1 MRKFF
6 SFSRNTVIRL
16 MTVCLLSL
24 FSHSAFAVWAEL
36 TYTHDESVMQQWNVM
51 MTDAGHLTPELYYKA
66 FHSSY
71 FRKAYMLSKSKP
83 LILLTAKMH
92 NEIEYSDSLK
102 SSLQRQAKI
111 AAIDIVERRP
121 GLSDVAWTFG
131 VGDNLDAAMHQFQAN
146 IRRIASYGT
155 GEEFTM
161 WQDQYNL
168 LQGSINCI
176 RAAYLPNGE
185 RQREYTRIFGKAQ
198 DLNRQISERLDFLY
212 AYREMRR
219 SDGQNRGLPHVNG
232 AAIAARAILRWQ
244 DKWNNRPAV

>member
-1 MRKFF
+1 
-6 SFSRNTVIRL
+6 
-16 MTVCLLSL
+16 
-24 FSHSAFAVWAEL
+24 
-36 TYTHDESVMQQWNVM
+36 
-51 MTDAGHLTPELYYKA
+51 
-66 FHSSY
+66 
-71 FRKAYMLSKSKP
+71 
-83 LILLTAKMH
+83 
-92 NEIEYSDSLK
+92 
-102 SSLQRQAKI
+102 
-111 AAIDIVERRP
+111 
-121 GLSDVAWTFG
+121 
-131 VGDNLDAAMHQFQAN
+131 MHQFQAN

-212 AYREMRR
+212 AYREMRKA
-219 SDGQNRGLPHVNG
+219 DGQNRGLPHVNG
-232 AAIAARAILRWQ
+232 VAIAARAMLRWQ